1 MKILDWTNSVTKALQ
16 TLLTQAPPLKCEN
29 VGLTL
34 SLPCEVLTSMISVY
48 LNRLQEYWEQQ
59 EGKMND
65 QNR

>member
-34 SLPCEVLTSMISVY
+34 SLPCEVADIYDLCIFMI
-48 LNRLQEYWEQQ
+48 
-59 EGKMND
+59 
-65 QNR
+65 